1 MSIEESICPEK
12 LYGSYGKL
20 EINKS
25 DSKLIDKIF
34 FNGII
39 HSTSLMEI
47 AIYKFIKMSNNHDFL
62 HIIDISDNSIT
73 LPKYK
78 CTLAE
83 IDTKTMDIN
92 IKIKIMYNMIKAVYF
107 LHINNI
113 IHRDLKPEN
122 ILWNDENDI
131 KIIDFGIAYIG
142 EYNYRITEPINYNV
156 YSLFWQAPEIKNK
169 KFYTNKID
177 IWALGVIFLKLLIFI
192 EDKNIYDL
200 LSSYKHVISL
210 NSYIRQHIYRPS
222 EPDRFAHLFSNPLIF
237 DLILNMID
245 FNVGSRF
252 DIIECINHPLFA
264 ELKSKDVLPVKNI
277 NYNLIYADK
286 HTQRK
291 KFLKYILAVADNYK
305 LSNKTLLYAYMIY
318 DNLYFIINEKEIKLD
333 YEYNII
339 CLSCMYVAISLCDG
353 NEDVINVRSIATCIK
368 TIIKILDYNLYYYTP
383 IDYLIKKTKHNLDEL
398 SLDLL
403 NLYIDM
409 KYTNIKLMVS
419 DTIESFSGGKEEGGD
434 MGGDDVGEDDR
445 RC

>member
-1 MSIEESICPEK
+1 MSTEENICPEK

-25 DSKLIDKIF
+25 NSKLIDKIF

-39 HSTSLMEI
+39 HPSSLKEI
-47 AIYKFIKMSNNHDFL
+47 AIYKFIKQSNNHDFL
-62 HIIDISDNSIT
+62 HITNITDDSIT

-78 CTLAE
+78 YTLTE
-83 IDTKTMDIN
+83 IDTKTMDLN
-92 IKIKIMYNMIKAVYF
+92 IKIKIMYNIIKAVYF

-113 IHRDLKPEN
+113 IHRDLKPDN

-131 KIIDFGIAYIG
+131 KIIDFGIAYMG

-156 YSLFWQAPEIKNK
+156 YSLFWRAPEIKNK

-192 EDKNIYDL
+192 EDKHIYDI

-210 NSYIRQHIYRPS
+210 NSYIRQHIYRPGN
-222 EPDRFAHLFSNPLIF
+222 PDRFAHLFSNPLIF
-237 DLILNMID
+237 DLIINMIE
-245 FNVGSRF
+245 FNAEKRF
-252 DIIECINHPLFA
+252 DIINCINHPLFT

-286 HTQRK
+286 HIKRH
-291 KFLKYILAVADNYK
+291 KFLKYMLAVADNFK
-305 LSNKTLLYAYMIY
+305 LSNKTLLYSYMIY
-318 DNLYFIINEKEIKLD
+318 DNLYFILNEKTLILD

-339 CLSCMYVAISLCDG
+339 CLSCMYIAVSLCDG
-353 NEDVINVRSIATCIK
+353 NDDVINVRSIATCVK
-368 TIIKILDYNLYYYTP
+368 TIIQLLDYNLYYYTP
-383 IDYLIKKTKHNLDEL
+383 IDYLIKKTKYNLDEL
-398 SLDLL
+398 SLDVL

-409 KYTNIKLMVS
+409 KYTNIKLMVN
-419 DTIESFSGGKEEGGD
+419 DTITEFGNKEPS
-434 MGGDDVGEDDR
+434 VP
-445 RC
+445 